1 MVAYALA
8 CRLLFNKYNML
19 SLTTLPG
26 INKIDYVLKYSNWFT
41 IWEPYLEWLLRH
53 LHRRWIHQK
62 GGDLKKMKQA
72 TIWAPGIALVT
83 VLMLAAVLGM
93 AHTEADPFVTN
104 LTADQNITVG
114 TVSVWNDANTLY
126 VTYLTTGDWVINE
139 SHLAVEEDKADIP
152 QTGNGNP
159 KPGKFAYSNETATA
173 DYTYEIPQNLAAG
186 TEVFIAAHAEVVVLN
201 ETGAVIQDETAW
213 GEGDQ
218 FNVGRNWAMYFNYT
232 IQ

>member
-1 MVAYALA
+1 
-8 CRLLFNKYNML
+8 
-19 SLTTLPG
+19 
-26 INKIDYVLKYSNWFT
+26 
-41 IWEPYLEWLLRH
+41 
-53 LHRRWIHQK
+53 
-62 GGDLKKMKQA
+62 MKQA
-72 TIWAPGIALVT
+72 TILAPGIALVT

-93 AHTEADPFVTN
+93 AHTADDPFVTN

-114 TVSVWNDANTLY
+114 TVSVWNDADTLY
-126 VTYLTTGDWVINE
+126 VQYLITTGDWVINK
-139 SHLAVEEDKADIP
+139 SHLAVNTDSGAIP

-173 DYTYEIPQNLAAG
+173 EPFTYEIPNTWA
-186 TEVFIAAHAEVVVLN
+186 VNDNVSIAAHAEVVVLN

-218 FNVGRNWAMYFNYT
+218 FNVGRNWAMYFKYT